1 MMAAMDSA
9 KQDLLKEIQ
18 RLTREIVQCQNSMEC
33 GRPYH
38 GTPAEHKNWL
48 GKHQAEL
55 AEAEAQLAKL
65 GE

>member
-1 MMAAMDSA
+1 MMGADST
-9 KQDLLKEIQ
+9 KQDVLKEIR

-38 GTPAEHKNWL
+38 GTPAEHTNWL
-48 GKHQAEL
+48 GKQQTEL

-65 GE
+65 ED